1 MATKLFGV
9 LALLLAAAP
18 AQAHTD
24 APGCNDHPAFPRLAG
39 FHIAHCESANSELRR
54 FPVGVAESTTKSATL
69 EDVRGPYWR
78 IHYVLNTGVT
88 RPKPG
93 QLSHDFSAATER
105 AGGKSMG
112 NYAGSCKIVLDASLH
127 DDNSC
132 VVDGY
137 TAKAML
143 NGKEAWAFM
152 ETRDDGAAY
161 ELRIAEREAVAAT
174 AATGAPVANE
184 MLEKIIK
191 EGFVTL
197 HINFDY
203 NKASSKPD
211 AVPIIVQIVEML
223 KLAPDLNLQVAGHTD
238 SRGAA
243 GANQRLSEARAD
255 SVVKM
260 LIASGVPPERLTA
273 KGYGESKP
281 VADNATAA
289 GRAENRRVELVKQ

>member
-1 MATKLFGV
+1 MTTKLFGL
-9 LALLLAAAP
+9 LALLLVAAP
-18 AQAHTD
+18 AQAHSD
-24 APGCNDHPAFPRLAG
+24 APGCNDHPAFPRLSG

-54 FPVGVAESTTKSATL
+54 FPVGAAGSTTKSAAL

-78 IHYVLNTGVT
+78 IHYVLNSGVT

-93 QLSHDFSAATER
+93 QLSRDFSAATER
-105 AGGKSMG
+105 AGGKTMG
-112 NYAGSCKIVLDASLH
+112 DYAGSCKIVLDASLH

-161 ELRIAEREAVAAT
+161 ELRIAERETVAT
-174 AATGAPVANE
+174 PSTGAPVANE

-243 GANQRLSEARAD
+243 AAKQRLSEARAD
-255 SVVKM
+255 NVVKM
-260 LIASGVPPERLTA
+260 LIASGVPAERLTA

-281 VADNATAA
+281 VADNKTTA